1 MESHSLNWSDE
12 WLLGYTPMD
21 QEHEEFVKQIARM
34 QEANETEL
42 LGLLDSF
49 YLLAK
54 QHFKTENNW
63 MTQTQF
69 PPRDCHIDEHNAV
82 LRSIE
87 EVRQLLS
94 VGRVDVARSLVAE
107 LVNWFPGHATHL
119 DSALAH
125 WMFKQ
130 KNDGKPVVI
139 RRGLNFEKTS

>member
-12 WLLGYTPMD
+12 WLLGYMPMD
-21 QEHEEFVKQIARM
+21 QEHEEFVKQIACM
-34 QEANETEL
+34 QQANETEL

>member
-107 LVNWFPGHATHL
+107 LANWFPGHATHL

>member
-21 QEHEEFVKQIARM
+21 LEHEEFVKQIACM
-34 QEANETEL
+34 QQANETEL

-54 QHFKTENNW
+54 QHFEAENNW